1 MNSSVDTDKVV
12 RGWRC
17 CFLWSGVAPR
27 MDEIGETI
35 HSGPTLV
42 AQEKLK
48 DEDVAVKSNCVF
60 PGDTQENTCVLR
72 KSCHQSEI
80 PSTRHCSPQ
89 LPTSPCPTGQPQP
102 EPHLW
107 HTHCDVGAKVQL
119 KASLPAALVPEAIVP
134 EIIVPK
140 ISDLEATVPHV
151 IVTQTVAPEA
161 PIAEAAV
168 PELLVNKA
176 TVPELILNE
185 AAVPEVTVNKPAVLQ
200 DKVTETALPETA
212 VNETAPPETA
222 LNETAIPNDKI
233 TELHNPEVSVNEA
246 TYKITTVETNVLE
259 IEYNEGHQDKVNEG
273 GIPKEKQ
280 NKTTL
285 LTDKEN
291 EAAVPAIILN
301 EGISHQNKKREAAIH
316 KLNVNET
323 ATPGAPSN
331 EAILPEVSRSEADL
345 PEAFEIKAVVTDVAE
360 AIGTEHTTAT
370 PNLSVS
376 VAAVLE
382 DLPLGTTPAHQ
393 ASLPVVTQ
401 ENREMVRLIQ
411 EADAKLDSFC
421 PKRSSRASKRLSSA
435 DFEAVEIKSEPVS
448 RAKKCTRTRKSS
460 CRSDKSESET
470 SDSRSV
476 ADESL
481 YFDMVDKTTKR
492 GKPKNGEPLLDEAA
506 THISAKY
513 NGDVSSELVNG
524 AHKVKGRR
532 ISRANSDESDCSS
545 ASRSNGNVDHNSEKL
560 DFSLL
565 LEISPADRKKFES
578 KKAKIRRKTADWQL
592 ISETERYYNEKEE
605 IMRNKNKLESDSDND
620 ESDDGTENQDSKS
633 DCSDESEG
641 MANPPRVRGKGKCKH
656 SRTVDDDDSKPTA
669 KRIKDDPCV
678 SKKRGRPIGS
688 RNRKTRYDLTMLNDD
703 DDDDNFF
710 GFPVSTTIPQTTQSS
725 SAVSSSST
733 QTRGKAKEGN
743 KSTPEAS
750 SSSGKSG
757 RKRLSDAE
765 RFLRDNREYYHFQ
778 ETPERLRRS
787 TSSSADK
794 EKAPKVDESE
804 GKESDKKEETKLKD
818 TSSAKKQ
825 PTAEGRRRVTRSTG
839 GTLEDAEAEER
850 DEAKIV
856 EKDEIKDVV
865 KVDSK
870 NTEKG
875 EAKDKERDK
884 RKVSVED
891 KKKICSENKRKI
903 LEDNKKAF
911 EDDKKKANEDKR
923 NATEDEVK
931 KTTEDEK
938 KKVAEEDRGKV
949 AEEDKRKIS
958 EEDKSKVTEDNRNIA
973 EEKRK
978 VTEESKRKVTEDD
991 KRKVTEEDK
1000 RKVTEADKR
1009 NVTEESKT
1017 KDSDEVRRMTSEADR
1032 RKVTEEG
1039 KKISEEEKKRITE
1052 EGKKNISEEN
1062 KVKDIEVSKKIG
1074 LEVDKKKTGLDDK
1087 ISCEDDHVNKQHLN
1101 LKTKVPSDSE
1111 SLENTGKGNVVEI
1124 LENKDGSRSVLQ
1136 DLYFSFEGVPVQE
1149 SWYQTYQRLIDG
1161 IDINEFAYE
1170 EEPLKFVLPYEMPK
1184 EYVRDFLC
1192 YKKGML
1198 SKKKNDLADLVR
1210 KSPRCHAST
1219 LALFSDIIPTKK
1231 VKGAKVTRSVP
1242 VKVDEASS
1250 DGTSTPG
1257 AESTRMQ
1264 PPECFESAEELA
1276 ILALH
1281 IDHFMKSESCSEELP
1296 ICNPLLDELKES
1308 EEPDFKKTPPKKR
1321 GKKKK
1326 LLGGSKCDKGSQENI
1341 AKELK
1346 LFESPLAH
1354 EVDPV
1359 FIAGLCDEVKDY
1371 LTPENI
1377 LAREA
1382 SEVIEDSCFCVC
1394 TDRASCD
1401 EFSSADDNTE
1411 ASSECVSLCDSE
1423 TVDGSVISEPK
1434 RCRSGKKRRK
1444 NLTGWP
1450 KAQKKKKPVPSHTSD
1465 DNDSAIGCDDLEP
1478 KKQGHWKKHD
1488 DFSLLE
1494 QTTTQKLA
1502 ALAACDR
1509 RASPRKKASVLY
1521 MDTWPVRYRT
1531 QK

>member
-1 MNSSVDTDKVV
+1 MV
-12 RGWRC
+12 
-17 CFLWSGVAPR
+17 
-27 MDEIGETI
+27 
-35 HSGPTLV
+35 
-42 AQEKLK
+42 QEELK
-48 DEDVAVKSNCVF
+48 DEDVAAKSNCVF
-60 PGDTQENTCVLR
+60 PGDTQENACVLR
-72 KSCHQSEI
+72 ESCHQAEI

-89 LPTSPCPTGQPQP
+89 LPATPCPSGQPQP
-102 EPHLW
+102 EPHSW
-107 HTHCDVGAKVQL
+107 HTHCDVDVEVHL

-134 EIIVPK
+134 K
-140 ISDLEATVPHV
+140 ISDLEAIIPHV
-151 IVTQTVAPEA
+151 IGTQTAVPEA

-168 PELLVNKA
+168 PELLVNEAIVPEVILNEA
-176 TVPELILNE
+176 TVPEVTLNE
-185 AAVPEVTVNKPAVLQ
+185 PVVPQN
-200 DKVTETALPETA
+200 KVTETALPDAAGDETAIHKDKLTEFSDLEVLVNEAAYKNTTETA
-212 VNETAPPETA
+212 VLKAKCNTFFLKDE
-222 LNETAIPNDKI
+222 
-233 TELHNPEVSVNEA
+233 
-246 TYKITTVETNVLE
+246 
-259 IEYNEGHQDKVNEG
+259 VNEG
-273 GIPKEKQ
+273 GIHKEKL
-280 NKTTL
+280 NDISL
-285 LTDKEN
+285 PEDKVN
-291 EAAVPAIILN
+291 HAAVPTVIVN
-301 EGISHQNKKREAAIH
+301 ESITQNKKRENFIPE
-316 KLNVNET
+316 LNVNET
-323 ATPGAPSN
+323 ATAGVPST
-331 EAILPEVSRSEADL
+331 EAILLEVTNSEIVL
-345 PEAFEIKAVVTDVAE
+345 PKVFEIKPVTEITEAVV
-360 AIGTEHTTAT
+360 TEHTTSAS
-370 PNLSVS
+370 NLSLS
-376 VAAVLE
+376 VAAVLG
-382 DLPLGTTPAHQ
+382 DLPLGAAPAHPQ
-393 ASLPVVTQ
+393 ASLPVATE

-421 PKRSSRASKRLSSA
+421 PKRSSRASKRLIST

-448 RAKKCTRTRKSS
+448 RAKRCTRTRKSS
-460 CRSDKSESET
+460 CRSEKSESET

-513 NGDVSSELVNG
+513 NGDASSELVNG

-532 ISRANSDESDCSS
+532 ISRANSDESDSSS

-578 KKAKIRRKTADWQL
+578 KKAKIRRKTADWLL
-592 ISETERYYNEKEE
+592 ISETEQYYNEKEE
-605 IMRNKNKLESDSDND
+605 IMRNKNKLESDSDSD

-641 MANPPRVRGKGKCKH
+641 TTNLPRGRGKGKCKL

-669 KRIKDDPCV
+669 KRIKDDPSI

-703 DDDDNFF
+703 DDDDDENFF

-725 SAVSSSST
+725 STVSSSST
-733 QTRGKAKEGN
+733 QTRGKGKGGN
-743 KSTPEAS
+743 KSTPDAS

-787 TSSSADK
+787 TSSSVDK
-794 EKAPKVDESE
+794 EKATKVDESE
-804 GKESDKKEETKLKD
+804 GKEPDKKEESKLKE
-818 TSSAKKQ
+818 TSTAKKQ
-825 PTAEGRRRVTRSTG
+825 STTEGRRRVTRSTG
-839 GTLEDAEAEER
+839 CTLEDPEAEEG
-850 DEAKIV
+850 DETKIL
-856 EKDEIKDVV
+856 EK
-865 KVDSK
+865 
-870 NTEKG
+870 N
-875 EAKDKERDK
+875 EAKDVKIDTKDTEKIEVKDKEKDK
-884 RKVSVED
+884 RKVSVEE
-891 KKKICSENKRKI
+891 KKKVSSENKRKI
-903 LEDNKKAF
+903 PEENNRKVT
-911 EDDKKKANEDKR
+911 EDDKRNTIEDKR
-923 NATEDEVK
+923 KATEDDMRTV
-931 KTTEDEK
+931 TEDEK
-938 KKVAEEDRGKV
+938 RMV
-949 AEEDKRKIS
+949 AEEDKRKVN
-958 EEDKSKVTEDNRNIA
+958 EEDKRKIT

-978 VTEESKRKVTEDD
+978 VTEED
-991 KRKVTEEDK
+991 KKKITEEDK
-1000 RKVTEADKR
+1000 R
-1009 NVTEESKT
+1009 VTEENKR
-1017 KDSDEVRRMTSEADR
+1017 KGSDEVKRMTSEADR
-1032 RKVTEEG
+1032 RKSTEED
-1039 KKISEEEKKRITE
+1039 KKKSSEEEKKRSAE
-1052 EGKKNISEEN
+1052 EGEKNISGEN
-1062 KVKDIEVSKKIG
+1062 KLKDIEVGKKRV
-1074 LEVDKKKTGLDDK
+1074 LEMDKRKSGPDDK
-1087 ISCEDDHVNKQHLN
+1087 MSCKQDHVKKQLLN
-1101 LKTKVPSDSE
+1101 FKTKVASVSE
-1111 SLENTGKGNVVEI
+1111 STDNAGKGNSVEI
-1124 LENKDGSRSVLQ
+1124 MENKDGSRSVLQ

-1170 EEPLKFVLPYEMPK
+1170 EEPLRFVLPYEMPK
-1184 EYVRDFLC
+1184 EYIRDFLC

-1231 VKGAKVTRSVP
+1231 VKGAKVTKSVP
-1242 VKVDEASS
+1242 VKIDEASS

-1281 IDHFMKSESCSEELP
+1281 IDHFMKSETGSEEIP
-1296 ICNPLLDELKES
+1296 VCNPLLHELKDS
-1308 EEPDFKKTPPKKR
+1308 EVPDLKKTPPKKR
-1321 GKKKK
+1321 GKKKR
-1326 LLGGSKCDKGSQENI
+1326 LLGGSKSDKGSDSI

-1423 TVDGSVISEPK
+1423 TVDGSVVSEPK

-1509 RASPRKKASVLY
+1509 RASPRKKTSVLY